1 MKVAITCPSVMEKK
15 VTEKKKFLV
24 EVAWETCNQVGGIYT
39 VIRTKVPAMVEK
51 WEQDYLLLGPYF
63 TQTAAA
69 EFEPLDIDLDT
80 PVGRAI
86 AWMRDQ
92 GLSVHYGNWLITG
105 KPKIVLFDIASLI
118 QDVDVIKGRI
128 WENHKISTLG
138 VEELVNQTIVFGELI
153 RLFLGQLATEN
164 KAKKDLVVHFHE
176 WMASTCIPD
185 LRKEKVK
192 ISTVF
197 TTHATMLGRYL
208 AGNVPNFYDVL
219 DTFDWHKEAK
229 QYGIEAQASFERAA
243 AQKADVLTTVS
254 DITAKECVAFLGRIP
269 ELILPNGLNIQ
280 RFAALHEH
288 QNLHSLYKK
297 RISDFVMGHFFQ
309 NQPFDLD
316 QTLYLFTSGRFEYS
330 NKGYDLTLD
339 ALEILNRKMKESG
352 SRKTVIMFF
361 ITKQPYH
368 SIDPEVLHSRAV
380 LDEIREN
387 CQAIEKEVGEKLFQ
401 ASAASK
407 DLTLP
412 NLNDFVDEYWRLRL
426 RRTVQTW
433 KTNSRPKVVT
443 HLLKQEDDIIRNLH
457 RTNLLNNADDKVKV
471 VYHPD
476 FIVSTNP
483 LFGLDY
489 GQFVRGCHLGVFPSY
504 YEPWGYTPLECM
516 ARGVPTVTSDLS
528 GFGDYMMQIMRDY
541 EQWGVSVV
549 NRKTQNYQE
558 SAEQLANLLFKFVQQ
573 TQRDRITQRNRVESI
588 ADTFDWSNLRGYY
601 DTAHELAIM
610 KRRK

>member
-1 MKVAITCPSVMEKK
+1 MEKK
-15 VTEKKKFLV
+15 VVEKKKFLV

-39 VIRTKVPAMVEK
+39 VIRTKVPSMVEK
-51 WEQDYLLLGPYF
+51 WGEDYLLLGPYF
-63 TQTAAA
+63 PQTAAA
-69 EFEPLDIDLDT
+69 EFEALPVTDET

-86 AWMRDQ
+86 LAMREK
-92 GLSVHYGNWLITG
+92 GLQVHYGNWLITG
-105 KPKIVLFDIASLI
+105 KPKIVLFDIASMYD
-118 QDVDVIKGRI
+118 QVDAIKGRI
-128 WENHKISTLG
+128 WDNHKISTLG
-138 VEELVNQTIVFGELI
+138 VEELVNQTIALGELI
-153 RLFLGQLATEN
+153 RIFLSHLASEN
-164 KAKKDLVVHFHE
+164 KAKKDIVVHFHE
-176 WMASTCIPD
+176 WMASTCLPD
-185 LRKEKVK
+185 LKKDKVK

-219 DTFDWHKEAK
+219 DTFDWHKEAVH
-229 QYGIEAQASFERAA
+229 YGIEAQASFERAA

-280 RFAALHEH
+280 RFAAMHEH

-309 NQPFDLD
+309 NQAFDLD

-330 NKGYDLTLD
+330 NKGYDITLD
-339 ALEILNRKMKESG
+339 ALEILNRKMKEAG
-352 SRKTVIMFF
+352 SKKTVIMFF

-387 CQAIEKEVGEKLFQ
+387 CQAIQKEVGEKLFE
-401 ASAASK
+401 AAASSN
-407 DLTLP
+407 DLQLP
-412 NLNDFVDEYWRLRL
+412 DLNQFVDEYWRLRL

-457 RTNLLNNADDKVKV
+457 RTQLLNNADDKVKV

-558 SAEQLANLLFKFVQQ
+558 SAEQLANMLFKFTQQ
-573 TQRDRITQRNRVESI
+573 SQRDRITQRNRVESI

-601 DTAHELAIM
+601 DTAHELAVM
-610 KRRK
+610 KKRK

>member
-1 MKVAITCPSVMEKK
+1 MEKK

-69 EFEPLDIDLDT
+69 EFEPLAIDLET

-92 GLSVHYGNWLITG
+92 GLEVHYGNWLITG
-105 KPKIVLFDIASLI
+105 KPKIVLFDIASLLK
-118 QDVDVIKGRI
+118 DVDAIKGRI

-138 VEELVNQTIVFGELI
+138 VEDLVNQTIVFGELI
-153 RLFLGQLATEN
+153 RLFLGQLAAEN

-185 LRKEKVK
+185 LRKDKVK

-229 QYGIEAQASFERAA
+229 HYGIEAQASFERAA

-280 RFAALHEH
+280 RFAAIHEH

-309 NQPFDLD
+309 NQPFDLE

-412 NLNDFVDEYWRLRL
+412 DLNDFVDEYWRLRL

-457 RTNLLNNADDKVKV
+457 RTQLLNNAEDKVKV

-573 TQRDRITQRNRVESI
+573 SQRDRITQRNRVESI

-601 DTAHELAIM
+601 DTAHELAVM

>member
-1 MKVAITCPSVMEKK
+1 MERK

-69 EFEPLDIDLDT
+69 EFEPLAIDIET

-86 AWMRDQ
+86 AWMRAQ
-92 GLSVHYGNWLITG
+92 GMEVHYGNWLITG
-105 KPKIVLFDIASLI
+105 KPKIVLFDLASLMKE
-118 QDVDVIKGRI
+118 VDIVKGRI

-138 VEELVNQTIVFGELI
+138 VEDLVNQTIIFGELI
-153 RLFLGQLATEN
+153 RLFLSQLAVEN
-164 KAKKDLVVHFHE
+164 KAKKDIIVHFHE

-229 QYGIEAQASFERAA
+229 HYGIEAQASFERAA

-412 NLNDFVDEYWRLRL
+412 DLNDFVGEYWRLRL

-433 KTNSRPKVVT
+433 KTNARPKVVT

-457 RTNLLNNADDKVKV
+457 RTQLLNHAEDKVKV

-558 SAEQLANLLFKFVQQ
+558 SAEQLANLLFKFAQQ
-573 TQRDRITQRNRVESI
+573 SQRDRIMQRNRVESI

-601 DTAHELAIM
+601 DTAHELAVM

>member
-1 MKVAITCPSVMEKK
+1 MEKK
-15 VTEKKKFLV
+15 ATNKKKFLV

-69 EFEPLDIDLDT
+69 EFEPLAIDEET
-80 PVGRAI
+80 AVGQTI
-86 AWMRDQ
+86 SWMRNL
-92 GLSVHYGNWLITG
+92 GMEVHYGNWLITG
-105 KPKIVLFDIASLI
+105 KPKIVLFDIASLMK
-118 QDVDVIKGRI
+118 DVDEIKGRI

-138 VEELVNQTIVFGELI
+138 VEDLVNQTIVFGELI
-153 RLFLGQLATEN
+153 RLFLSQLATEN
-164 KAKKDLVVHFHE
+164 KAKKDIIVHFHE
-176 WMASTCIPD
+176 WMASTCLPD

-192 ISTVF
+192 IATVF

-219 DTFDWHKEAK
+219 DKFDWLKEAK
-229 QYGIEAQASFERAA
+229 HYGIEAQASFERAA

-280 RFAALHEH
+280 RFAAIHEH

-309 NQPFDLD
+309 NQPFDLE

-412 NLNDFVDEYWRLRL
+412 DLNDFVGEYWRLRL

-433 KTNSRPKVVT
+433 KTNARPKVVT

-457 RTNLLNNADDKVKV
+457 RTQLLNHADDKVKV

-573 TQRDRITQRNRVESI
+573 SQRDRIMQRNRVESI

-601 DTAHELAIM
+601 DTAHELAVM

>member
-1 MKVAITCPSVMEKK
+1 MERK

-69 EFEPLDIDLDT
+69 EFEPLAIDVET

-86 AWMRDQ
+86 AWMRAQ
-92 GLSVHYGNWLITG
+92 GMEVHYGNWLITG
-105 KPKIVLFDIASLI
+105 KPKIVLFDLASLMSE
-118 QDVDVIKGRI
+118 VDIVKGRI

-138 VEELVNQTIVFGELI
+138 VEELVNQTIIFGELI
-153 RLFLGQLATEN
+153 RLFLSQLAVEN
-164 KAKKDLVVHFHE
+164 KAKKDIIVHFHE

-229 QYGIEAQASFERAA
+229 HYGIEAQASFERAA

-412 NLNDFVDEYWRLRL
+412 DLNDFVGEYWRLRL

-433 KTNSRPKVVT
+433 KTNARPKVVT

-457 RTNLLNNADDKVKV
+457 RTQLLNHAEDKVKV

-573 TQRDRITQRNRVESI
+573 SQRDRIMQRNRVESI

-601 DTAHELAIM
+601 DTAHELAVM

>member
-1 MKVAITCPSVMEKK
+1 MEKK
-15 VTEKKKFLV
+15 VVEKKKFLV

-39 VIRTKVPAMVEK
+39 VIRTKVPSMVEK
-51 WEQDYLLLGPYF
+51 WGEDYLLLGPYF
-63 TQTAAA
+63 PQTAAA
-69 EFEPLDIDLDT
+69 EFEALPVTDET
-80 PVGRAI
+80 PVERAI
-86 AWMRDQ
+86 LSMREK
-92 GLSVHYGNWLITG
+92 GLQVHYGNWLITG
-105 KPKIVLFDIASLI
+105 KPKIVLFDIASMYD
-118 QDVDVIKGRI
+118 QVDAIKGRI
-128 WENHKISTLG
+128 WDNHKISTLG
-138 VEELVNQTIVFGELI
+138 VEELVNQTIALGELI
-153 RLFLGQLATEN
+153 RIFLSHLASEN
-164 KAKKDLVVHFHE
+164 KAKKDIVVHFHE
-176 WMASTCIPD
+176 WMASTCLPD
-185 LRKEKVK
+185 LKKDKVK

-219 DTFDWHKEAK
+219 DTFDWHKEAVH
-229 QYGIEAQASFERAA
+229 YGIEAQASFERAA

-280 RFAALHEH
+280 RFAAMHEH

-309 NQPFDLD
+309 NQAFDLD

-330 NKGYDLTLD
+330 NKGYDITLD
-339 ALEILNRKMKESG
+339 ALEILNRKMKEIG
-352 SRKTVIMFF
+352 SKKTVIMFF

-387 CQAIEKEVGEKLFQ
+387 CQAIQKEVGEKLFE
-401 ASAASK
+401 AAASSN
-407 DLTLP
+407 DLQLP
-412 NLNDFVDEYWRLRL
+412 DLNKFVDEYWRLRL

-433 KTNSRPKVVT
+433 KTKSRPKVVT

-457 RTNLLNNADDKVKV
+457 RTQLLNNADDKVKV

-558 SAEQLANLLFKFVQQ
+558 SAEQLANMLFKFTQQ
-573 TQRDRITQRNRVESI
+573 SQRDRITQRNRVESI

-601 DTAHELAIM
+601 DTAHELAVM
-610 KRRK
+610 KKRK

>member
-1 MKVAITCPSVMEKK
+1 MEKTAK
-15 VTEKKKFLV
+15 KPAEKNKLLI

-39 VIRTKVPAMVEK
+39 VIRTKVPSMVEK
-51 WEQDYLLLGPYF
+51 WGNDYILLGPYF
-63 TQTAAA
+63 AQTAAA
-69 EFEPLDIDLDT
+69 EFEALDVSDESPLERSIL
-80 PVGRAI
+80 
-86 AWMRDQ
+86 WMREQ
-92 GLSVHYGNWLITG
+92 GLTVYYGNWLITG
-105 KPKIVLFDIASLI
+105 KPKIVLFDFASMYK
-118 QDVDVIKGRI
+118 QVDKIKGRI
-128 WENHKISTLG
+128 WDNHKISTLG
-138 VEELVNQTIVFGELI
+138 VEELVNQTIALGEMI
-153 RLFLGQLATEN
+153 RLFLSQLALEN
-164 KAKKDLVVHFHE
+164 KAKSNIIVHFHE
-176 WMASTCIPD
+176 WMAATCLPD
-185 LRKEKVK
+185 LKKEKVK

-208 AGNVPNFYDVL
+208 AGNVPNFYEVIDH
-219 DTFDWHKEAK
+219 FDWLKEAK
-229 QYGIEAQASFERAA
+229 HYGIEAQACFERAA

-254 DITAKECVAFLGRIP
+254 DITAKECQYFLGRIP

-288 QNLHSLYKK
+288 QNLHSKYKK
-297 RISDFVMGHFFQ
+297 SISDFVMGHFFQ
-309 NQPFDLD
+309 NQPFDLE
-316 QTLYLFTSGRFEYS
+316 QTLYLFTSGRFEYT

-339 ALEILNRKMKESG
+339 ALQILNKKMKEAG
-352 SRKTVIMFF
+352 SKKTVVMFF

-387 CQAIEKEVGEKLFQ
+387 CSAIEKEVGEKLFQ
-401 ASAASK
+401 ASASSN

-412 NLNDFVDEYWRLRL
+412 DLNTFVDEYWRMRL

-433 KTNSRPKVVT
+433 KTNSKPKVVT
-443 HLLKQEDDIIRNLH
+443 HLLKQEDDIIRNLQ
-457 RTNLLNNADDKVKV
+457 RTGLMNNAEDKVKI

-573 TQRDRITQRNRVESI
+573 SQRDRITQRNRVESI
-588 ADTFDWSNLRGYY
+588 ADTFDWSNLRSYY
-601 DTAHELAIM
+601 DTAHELAVL
-610 KRRK
+610 KRVK

>member
-1 MKVAITCPSVMEKK
+1 MEKK
-15 VTEKKKFLV
+15 ATNKKKFLV

-69 EFEPLDIDLDT
+69 EFEPLAIDEET
-80 PVGRAI
+80 AVGQTI
-86 AWMRDQ
+86 SWMRNL
-92 GLSVHYGNWLITG
+92 GMEVHYGNWLITG
-105 KPKIVLFDIASLI
+105 KPKIVLFDIASLMK
-118 QDVDVIKGRI
+118 DVDEIKGRI

-138 VEELVNQTIVFGELI
+138 VEDLVNQTIVFGELI
-153 RLFLGQLATEN
+153 RLFLSQLATEN
-164 KAKKDLVVHFHE
+164 KAKKDIIVHFHE
-176 WMASTCIPD
+176 WMASTCLPD

-192 ISTVF
+192 IATVF

-219 DTFDWHKEAK
+219 DKFDWLKEAK
-229 QYGIEAQASFERAA
+229 HYGIEAQASFERAA

-280 RFAALHEH
+280 RFAAIHEH

-309 NQPFDLD
+309 NQPFDLE

-407 DLTLP
+407 DLSLP
-412 NLNDFVDEYWRLRL
+412 DLNDFVNEYWRLRL

-433 KTNSRPKVVT
+433 KTNARPKVVT

-457 RTNLLNNADDKVKV
+457 RTKLLNNEEDKVKV

-573 TQRDRITQRNRVESI
+573 SQRDRITQRNRVESI

-601 DTAHELAIM
+601 DTAHELAVLK
-610 KRRK
+610 KRK

>member
-1 MKVAITCPSVMEKK
+1 
-15 VTEKKKFLV
+15 
-24 EVAWETCNQVGGIYT
+24 
-39 VIRTKVPAMVEK
+39 
-51 WEQDYLLLGPYF
+51 LLLGPYF

-69 EFEPLDIDLDT
+69 EFEPLAIDEET
-80 PVGRAI
+80 AVGQTI
-86 AWMRDQ
+86 SWMRNL
-92 GLSVHYGNWLITG
+92 GLEVHYGNWLITG
-105 KPKIVLFDIASLI
+105 KPKIVLFDIASLMK
-118 QDVDVIKGRI
+118 DVDEIKGRI
-128 WENHKISTLG
+128 WENHKISTLD
-138 VEELVNQTIVFGELI
+138 VEDLVNQTIVFGELI
-153 RLFLGQLATEN
+153 RLFLSQLATEN
-164 KAKKDLVVHFHE
+164 KAKKDIIVHFHE
-176 WMASTCIPD
+176 WMASTCLPD

-192 ISTVF
+192 IATVF

-219 DTFDWHKEAK
+219 DKFDWLKEAK
-229 QYGIEAQASFERAA
+229 HYGIEAQASFERAA

-309 NQPFDLD
+309 NQPFDLE

-407 DLTLP
+407 DLSLP
-412 NLNDFVDEYWRLRL
+412 DLNDFVNEYWRLRL

-433 KTNSRPKVVT
+433 KTNARPKVVT

-457 RTNLLNNADDKVKV
+457 RTNLLNNEEDKVKV

-573 TQRDRITQRNRVESI
+573 SQRDRITQRNRVESI

-601 DTAHELAIM
+601 DTAHELAVLK
-610 KRRK
+610 KRK

>member
-1 MKVAITCPSVMEKK
+1 MEKK
-15 VTEKKKFLV
+15 VVEKKKYLV

-39 VIRTKVPAMVEK
+39 VIRTKVPSMVEK
-51 WEQDYLLLGPYF
+51 WGEDYLLLGPYF
-63 TQTAAA
+63 PQTAAA
-69 EFEPLDIDLDT
+69 EFEALPVTDET

-86 AWMRDQ
+86 LAMREK
-92 GLSVHYGNWLITG
+92 GLQVHYGNWLITG
-105 KPKIVLFDIASLI
+105 KPKIVLFDIASMYD
-118 QDVDVIKGRI
+118 QVDAIKGRI
-128 WENHKISTLG
+128 WDNHKISTLG
-138 VEELVNQTIVFGELI
+138 VEELVNQTIALGELI
-153 RLFLGQLATEN
+153 RIFLSYFASEN
-164 KAKKDLVVHFHE
+164 KAKKDIVVHFHE
-176 WMASTCIPD
+176 WMASTCLPD
-185 LRKEKVK
+185 LKKDKVK

-219 DTFDWHKEAK
+219 DTFDWHKEAVH
-229 QYGIEAQASFERAA
+229 YGIEAQASFERAA

-280 RFAALHEH
+280 RFAAMHEH

-309 NQPFDLD
+309 NQAFDLD

-330 NKGYDLTLD
+330 NKGYDITLD
-339 ALEILNRKMKESG
+339 ALEILNRKMKEAG
-352 SRKTVIMFF
+352 SKKTVIMFF

-387 CQAIEKEVGEKLFQ
+387 CQAIQKEVGEKLFE
-401 ASAASK
+401 AAASSN
-407 DLTLP
+407 DLQLP
-412 NLNDFVDEYWRLRL
+412 DLNQFVDEYWRLRL

-433 KTNSRPKVVT
+433 KTKSRPKVVT

-457 RTNLLNNADDKVKV
+457 RTQLLNNADDKVKV

-558 SAEQLANLLFKFVQQ
+558 SAEQLANMLFKFTQQ
-573 TQRDRITQRNRVESI
+573 SQRDRITQRNRVESI

-601 DTAHELAIM
+601 DTAHELAVIK
-610 KRRK
+610 KRK

>member
-1 MKVAITCPSVMEKK
+1 MEKK
-15 VTEKKKFLV
+15 VVEKKKFLV

-39 VIRTKVPAMVEK
+39 VIRTKVPSMVEK
-51 WEQDYLLLGPYF
+51 WGEDYLLLGPYF
-63 TQTAAA
+63 PQTAAA
-69 EFEPLDIDLDT
+69 EFEALPVTDET
-80 PVGRAI
+80 PVERAI
-86 AWMRDQ
+86 LSMREK
-92 GLSVHYGNWLITG
+92 GLQVHYGNWLITG
-105 KPKIVLFDIASLI
+105 KPKIVLFDIASMYD
-118 QDVDVIKGRI
+118 QVDAIKGRI
-128 WENHKISTLG
+128 WDNHKISTLG
-138 VEELVNQTIVFGELI
+138 VEELVNQTIALGELI
-153 RLFLGQLATEN
+153 RIFLSHLASEN
-164 KAKKDLVVHFHE
+164 KAKKDIVVHFHE
-176 WMASTCIPD
+176 WMASTCLPD
-185 LRKEKVK
+185 LKKDKVK

-219 DTFDWHKEAK
+219 DTFDWHKEAVH
-229 QYGIEAQASFERAA
+229 YGIEAQASFERAA

-280 RFAALHEH
+280 RFAAMHEH

-309 NQPFDLD
+309 NQAFDLD

-330 NKGYDLTLD
+330 NKGYDITLD
-339 ALEILNRKMKESG
+339 ALEILNRKMKEAG
-352 SRKTVIMFF
+352 SKKTVIMFF

-387 CQAIEKEVGEKLFQ
+387 CQAIQKEVGEKLFE
-401 ASAASK
+401 AAASSN
-407 DLTLP
+407 DLQLP
-412 NLNDFVDEYWRLRL
+412 DLNQFVDEYWRLRL

-457 RTNLLNNADDKVKV
+457 RTQLLNNANDKVKV

-558 SAEQLANLLFKFVQQ
+558 SAEQLANMLFKFAQQ
-573 TQRDRITQRNRVESI
+573 SQRDRITQRNRVESI

-601 DTAHELAIM
+601 DTAHELAVM
-610 KRRK
+610 KKRK

>member
-1 MKVAITCPSVMEKK
+1 MEKK

-51 WEQDYLLLGPYF
+51 WEQDYLLIGPYF

-69 EFEPLDIDLDT
+69 EFEPLAIDVET

-86 AWMRDQ
+86 VWMRDL
-92 GLSVHYGNWLITG
+92 GMEVHYGNWLITG

-118 QDVDVIKGRI
+118 KDVDIIKGRI

-138 VEELVNQTIVFGELI
+138 VEDLVNQTIVFGELI
-153 RLFLGQLATEN
+153 RLFLSQLAVEN
-164 KAKKDLVVHFHE
+164 KAKKDLIVHFHE

-192 ISTVF
+192 VSTVF

-229 QYGIEAQASFERAA
+229 HYGIEAQASFERAA

-339 ALEILNRKMKESG
+339 ALEILNRKMKEAG

-412 NLNDFVDEYWRLRL
+412 DLNDFVDEYWRLRL

-457 RTNLLNNADDKVKV
+457 RTQLLNNAEDKVKV

-549 NRKTQNYQE
+549 NRKTQTYGE
-558 SAEQLANLLFKFVQQ
+558 SAEQLASLLFKFVQQ
-573 TQRDRITQRNRVESI
+573 SQRDRITQRNRVESI

-601 DTAHELAIM
+601 DTAHELAVM

>member
-1 MKVAITCPSVMEKK
+1 
-15 VTEKKKFLV
+15 
-24 EVAWETCNQVGGIYT
+24 
-39 VIRTKVPAMVEK
+39 MVEK
-51 WEQDYLLLGPYF
+51 WGDGYVLLGPYF
-63 TQTAAA
+63 PQTAAA
-69 EFEPLDIDLDT
+69 EFEALPVSDET
-80 PVGRAI
+80 PVERAI
-86 AWMRDQ
+86 LAMRALGYQ
-92 GLSVHYGNWLITG
+92 VYYGNWLITG
-105 KPKIVLFDIASLI
+105 KPKIVLFDFASI
-118 QDVDVIKGRI
+118 YDQIDIIKGNI

-138 VEELVNQTIVFGELI
+138 VEELVNQTIALGELI
-153 RLFLGQLATEN
+153 RIFLTQFATEN
-164 KAKKDLVVHFHE
+164 KAKKDIVVHFHE
-176 WMASTCIPD
+176 WMASTCLPD
-185 LRKEKVK
+185 LKKDKVK
-192 ISTVF
+192 VSMVF

-219 DTFDWHKEAK
+219 DTFNWHKEAIH
-229 QYGIEAQASFERAA
+229 YGIEAQASFERAA

-280 RFAALHEH
+280 RFAAMHEH

-309 NQPFDLD
+309 NQAFDLE

-330 NKGYDLTLD
+330 NKGYDITLD
-339 ALEILNRKMKESG
+339 ALEILNRKMKEAG
-352 SRKTVIMFF
+352 SKKTVIMFF

-387 CQAIEKEVGEKLFQ
+387 CQSIQKEVGEKLF
-401 ASAASK
+401 AAAASSN
-407 DLTLP
+407 DLQLP
-412 NLNDFVDEYWRLRL
+412 DLNQFVDEYWRLRL

-433 KTNSRPKVVT
+433 KTNTRPKVVT

-457 RTNLLNNADDKVKV
+457 RTQLLNNPDDNVKV

-516 ARGVPTVTSDLS
+516 ALGVPTVTSDLS

-549 NRKTQNYQE
+549 NRKSQSYQE
-558 SAEQLANLLFKFVQQ
+558 SAEQLANMLFKFTQQ

-601 DTAHELAIM
+601 DTAHELAIIK
-610 KRRK
+610 KRK

>member
-1 MKVAITCPSVMEKK
+1 MEKK

-69 EFEPLDIDLDT
+69 EFEPLAIDIET

-86 AWMRDQ
+86 AWMRDL
-92 GLSVHYGNWLITG
+92 GMEVHYGNWLITG
-105 KPKIVLFDIASLI
+105 KPKIVLFDIASRI
-118 QDVDVIKGRI
+118 KDVDAIKGRI

-138 VEELVNQTIVFGELI
+138 VEDLVNQTIVFGELI
-153 RLFLGQLATEN
+153 RLFLSQLAVEN
-164 KAKKDLVVHFHE
+164 KAKKDIIVHFHE

-185 LRKEKVK
+185 LRKDKVK
-192 ISTVF
+192 IATVF

-229 QYGIEAQASFERAA
+229 HYGIEAQASFERAA

-280 RFAALHEH
+280 RFAAIHEH

-412 NLNDFVDEYWRLRL
+412 DLNDFVDEYWRLRL

-457 RTNLLNNADDKVKV
+457 RTQLLNHAEDKVKV

-549 NRKTQNYQE
+549 NRKTQTYGE

-573 TQRDRITQRNRVESI
+573 SQRDRITQRNRVESI

-601 DTAHELAIM
+601 DTAHELAVM

>member
-1 MKVAITCPSVMEKK
+1 MEKK
-15 VTEKKKFLV
+15 VVEKKKFLV

-39 VIRTKVPAMVEK
+39 VIRTKVPSMVEK
-51 WEQDYLLLGPYF
+51 WGEDYLLLGPYF
-63 TQTAAA
+63 PQTAAA
-69 EFEPLDIDLDT
+69 EFEALPVTEDT
-80 PVGRAI
+80 PVERAI
-86 AWMRDQ
+86 LAMRAK
-92 GLSVHYGNWLITG
+92 GLQVHYGNWLITG
-105 KPKIVLFDIASLI
+105 KPKIVLFDIASI
-118 QDVDVIKGRI
+118 YEQVDEIKGRI
-128 WENHKISTLG
+128 WDNHKISTLG
-138 VEELVNQTIVFGELI
+138 VEELVNQTIALGELI
-153 RLFLGQLATEN
+153 RIFLSHLASEN
-164 KAKKDLVVHFHE
+164 KAKKDIVVHFHE
-176 WMASTCIPD
+176 WMASTCLPD
-185 LRKEKVK
+185 LKKDKVK

-219 DTFDWHKEAK
+219 DKFDWHKEAVH
-229 QYGIEAQASFERAA
+229 YGIEAQASFERAA

-254 DITAKECVAFLGRIP
+254 DITAKECIAFLGRIP

-280 RFAALHEH
+280 RFAAMHEH

-309 NQPFDLD
+309 NQAFDLD

-330 NKGYDLTLD
+330 NKGYDITLD
-339 ALEILNRKMKESG
+339 ALEILNRKMKEAG
-352 SRKTVIMFF
+352 SKKTVIMFF

-387 CQAIEKEVGEKLFQ
+387 CQAIQKEVGEKLFE
-401 ASAASK
+401 AAASSN
-407 DLTLP
+407 DLQLP
-412 NLNDFVDEYWRLRL
+412 DLNQFVDEYWRLRL

-433 KTNSRPKVVT
+433 KTNARPKVVT

-457 RTNLLNNADDKVKV
+457 RTQLLNNPEDKVKV

-549 NRKTQNYQE
+549 NRKTQNYRE
-558 SAEQLANLLFKFVQQ
+558 SAEQLANMLFKFTQQ
-573 TQRDRITQRNRVESI
+573 SQRDRITQRNRVESI

-601 DTAHELAIM
+601 DTAHELAVIK
-610 KRRK
+610 KRK

>member
-1 MKVAITCPSVMEKK
+1 MEKK
-15 VTEKKKFLV
+15 VVEKKKFLV

-39 VIRTKVPAMVEK
+39 VIRTKVPSMVEK
-51 WEQDYLLLGPYF
+51 WGEDYLLLGPYF
-63 TQTAAA
+63 PQTAAA
-69 EFEPLDIDLDT
+69 EFEALPVTDDT

-86 AWMRDQ
+86 LAMREK
-92 GLSVHYGNWLITG
+92 GLQVHYGNWLITG
-105 KPKIVLFDIASLI
+105 KPKIVLFDIASMYD
-118 QDVDVIKGRI
+118 QVDAIKGRI
-128 WENHKISTLG
+128 WDNHKISTLG
-138 VEELVNQTIVFGELI
+138 VEELVNQTIALGELI
-153 RLFLGQLATEN
+153 RIFLSHLASEN
-164 KAKKDLVVHFHE
+164 KAKKDIVVHFHE
-176 WMASTCIPD
+176 WMASTCLPD
-185 LRKEKVK
+185 LKKDKVK

-219 DTFDWHKEAK
+219 DTFDWHKEAVH
-229 QYGIEAQASFERAA
+229 YGIEAQASFERAA

-280 RFAALHEH
+280 RFAAMHEH

-309 NQPFDLD
+309 NQAFDLD

-330 NKGYDLTLD
+330 NKGYDITLD
-339 ALEILNRKMKESG
+339 ALEILNRKMKEAG
-352 SRKTVIMFF
+352 SKKTVIMFF

-387 CQAIEKEVGEKLFQ
+387 CQAIQKEVGEKLFE
-401 ASAASK
+401 AAASSN
-407 DLTLP
+407 DLQLP
-412 NLNDFVDEYWRLRL
+412 DLNQFVDEYWRLRL

-457 RTNLLNNADDKVKV
+457 RTQLLNNADDKVKV

-558 SAEQLANLLFKFVQQ
+558 SAEQLANMLFKFTQQ
-573 TQRDRITQRNRVESI
+573 SQRDRITQRNRVESI

-601 DTAHELAIM
+601 DTAHELAVM
-610 KRRK
+610 KKRK

>member
-1 MKVAITCPSVMEKK
+1 MEKK
-15 VTEKKKFLV
+15 VVEKKKFLV

-39 VIRTKVPAMVEK
+39 VIRTKVPSMVEK
-51 WEQDYLLLGPYF
+51 WGEDYLLLGPYF
-63 TQTAAA
+63 PQTAAA
-69 EFEPLDIDLDT
+69 EFEALPVTDET
-80 PVGRAI
+80 PVERAI
-86 AWMRDQ
+86 LSMREK
-92 GLSVHYGNWLITG
+92 GLQVHYGNWLITG
-105 KPKIVLFDIASLI
+105 KPKIVLFDIASMYD
-118 QDVDVIKGRI
+118 QVDAIKGRI
-128 WENHKISTLG
+128 WDNHKISTLG
-138 VEELVNQTIVFGELI
+138 VEELVNQTIALGELI
-153 RLFLGQLATEN
+153 RIFLSHLASEN
-164 KAKKDLVVHFHE
+164 KAKKDIVVHFHE
-176 WMASTCIPD
+176 WMASTCLPD
-185 LRKEKVK
+185 LKKDKVK

-219 DTFDWHKEAK
+219 DTFDWHKEAVH
-229 QYGIEAQASFERAA
+229 YGIEAQASFERAA

-280 RFAALHEH
+280 RFAAMHEH

-309 NQPFDLD
+309 NQAFDLD

-330 NKGYDLTLD
+330 NKGYDITLD
-339 ALEILNRKMKESG
+339 ALEILNRKMKEAG
-352 SRKTVIMFF
+352 SKKTVIMFF

-387 CQAIEKEVGEKLFQ
+387 CQAIQKEVGEKLFE
-401 ASAASK
+401 AAASSN
-407 DLTLP
+407 DLQLP
-412 NLNDFVDEYWRLRL
+412 DLNQFVDEYWRLRL

-457 RTNLLNNADDKVKV
+457 RTQLLNNADDKVKV

-558 SAEQLANLLFKFVQQ
+558 SAEQLANMLFKFTQQ
-573 TQRDRITQRNRVESI
+573 SQRDRITQRNRVESI

-601 DTAHELAIM
+601 DTAHELAVM
-610 KRRK
+610 KKRK

>member
-1 MKVAITCPSVMEKK
+1 MEKTVRK
-15 VTEKKKFLV
+15 PVEKKKFLI

-39 VIRTKVPAMVEK
+39 VIRTKVPSMVEK
-51 WEQDYLLLGPYF
+51 WGNDYLLLGPYF
-63 TQTAAA
+63 AQTAAA
-69 EFEPLDIDLDT
+69 EFEPL
-80 PVGRAI
+80 PVGDETPLERTI
-86 AWMRDQ
+86 LWMREQ
-92 GLSVHYGNWLITG
+92 GLTVYYGNWLITG
-105 KPKIVLFDIASLI
+105 KPKIILFDFASI
-118 QDVDVIKGRI
+118 YSQVDAIKGRI
-128 WENHKISTLG
+128 WDNHKISTLG
-138 VEELVNQTIVFGELI
+138 VEELVNQTIALGEMI
-153 RLFLGQLATEN
+153 RLFLGQLAQEN
-164 KAKKDLVVHFHE
+164 KSKSNIVVHFHE
-176 WMASTCIPD
+176 WMAATCLPD
-185 LRKEKVK
+185 LKKEKVK

-208 AGNVPNFYDVL
+208 AGNVPNFYDVI
-219 DTFDWHKEAK
+219 DRFDWHKEAK
-229 QYGIEAQASFERAA
+229 HYGIEAQACFERAA

-254 DITAKECVAFLGRIP
+254 DITAKECQYFLGRIP

-288 QNLHSLYKK
+288 QNLHSKYKK
-297 RISDFVMGHFFQ
+297 SISDFVMGHFFQ

-316 QTLYLFTSGRFEYS
+316 QTLYLFTSGRFEYT

-339 ALEILNRKMKESG
+339 ALQILNKKMKEAG
-352 SRKTVIMFF
+352 SKKTVVMFF

-387 CQAIEKEVGEKLFQ
+387 CSAIEKEVGEKLFQ
-401 ASAASK
+401 ASASSK

-412 NLNDFVDEYWRLRL
+412 DLNQFVDEYWRMRL

-433 KTNSRPKVVT
+433 KTNSKPKVVT
-443 HLLKQEDDIIRNLH
+443 HLLKQEDDIIRNLQ
-457 RTNLLNNADDKVKV
+457 RTGLMNNADDQVKI

-573 TQRDRITQRNRVESI
+573 SQRDRITQRNRVESI
-588 ADTFDWSNLRGYY
+588 ADTFDWSNLRSYY
-601 DTAHELAIM
+601 DTAHELAVL
-610 KRRK
+610 KRVK

>member
-1 MKVAITCPSVMEKK
+1 MEKTVRK
-15 VTEKKKFLV
+15 PVEKKKFLI

-39 VIRTKVPAMVEK
+39 VIRTKVPSMVEK
-51 WEQDYLLLGPYF
+51 WGNDYLLLGPYF
-63 TQTAAA
+63 AQTAAA
-69 EFEPLDIDLDT
+69 EFEPL
-80 PVGRAI
+80 PVGDETPLERAI
-86 AWMRDQ
+86 LWMREQ
-92 GLSVHYGNWLITG
+92 GLTVHYGNWLITG
-105 KPKIVLFDIASLI
+105 KPKIVLFDFASI
-118 QDVDVIKGRI
+118 YDQVNTIKGRI
-128 WENHKISTLG
+128 WDNHKISTLG
-138 VEELVNQTIVFGELI
+138 VEELVNQTIALGEMI
-153 RLFLGQLATEN
+153 RLFLGQLALEN
-164 KAKKDLVVHFHE
+164 KSKSNIVVHFHE
-176 WMASTCIPD
+176 WMAATCLPD
-185 LRKEKVK
+185 LKKEKVK

-208 AGNVPNFYDVL
+208 AGNVPNFYDVI
-219 DTFDWHKEAK
+219 DQFDWHKEAK
-229 QYGIEAQASFERAA
+229 HYGIEAQACFERSA

-254 DITAKECVAFLGRIP
+254 DITAKECQYFLGRIP

-288 QNLHSLYKK
+288 QNLHSKYKK
-297 RISDFVMGHFFQ
+297 SISDFVMGHFFQ

-316 QTLYLFTSGRFEYS
+316 QTLYLFTSGRFEYT

-339 ALEILNRKMKESG
+339 ALKILNKKMKEAG
-352 SRKTVIMFF
+352 SKKTVVMFF

-387 CQAIEKEVGEKLFQ
+387 CSAIEKEVGEKLFQ
-401 ASAASK
+401 ASASSK

-412 NLNDFVDEYWRLRL
+412 DLNQFVDEYWRMRL

-433 KTNSRPKVVT
+433 KTNSKPKVVT
-443 HLLKQEDDIIRNLH
+443 HLLKQEDDIIRNLQ
-457 RTNLLNNADDKVKV
+457 RTGLMNNADDKVKI

-573 TQRDRITQRNRVESI
+573 SQRDRITQRNRVESI
-588 ADTFDWSNLRGYY
+588 ADTFDWSNLRSYY
-601 DTAHELAIM
+601 DTAHELAVL
-610 KRRK
+610 KRVK

>member
-1 MKVAITCPSVMEKK
+1 
-15 VTEKKKFLV
+15 
-24 EVAWETCNQVGGIYT
+24 
-39 VIRTKVPAMVEK
+39 
-51 WEQDYLLLGPYF
+51 
-63 TQTAAA
+63 
-69 EFEPLDIDLDT
+69 LD
-80 PVGRAI
+80 
-86 AWMRDQ
+86 
-92 GLSVHYGNWLITG
+92 SFN
-105 KPKIVLFDIASLI
+105 
-118 QDVDVIKGRI
+118 
-128 WENHKISTLG
+128 
-138 VEELVNQTIVFGELI
+138 
-153 RLFLGQLATEN
+153 
-164 KAKKDLVVHFHE
+164 
-176 WMASTCIPD
+176 
-185 LRKEKVK
+185 
-192 ISTVF
+192 
-197 TTHATMLGRYL
+197 
-208 AGNVPNFYDVL
+208 
-219 DTFDWHKEAK
+219 WHKEAIH
-229 QYGIEAQASFERAA
+229 YGIEAQASFERAA

-280 RFAALHEH
+280 RFAAMHEH
-288 QNLHSLYKK
+288 QNLHSAYKK

-309 NQPFDLD
+309 NTAFDLE

-330 NKGYDLTLD
+330 NKGYDITLD

-352 SRKTVIMFF
+352 SKKTVIMFF

-387 CQAIEKEVGEKLFQ
+387 CQAIQKEVGEKLFE
-401 ASAASK
+401 AAASSN
-407 DLTLP
+407 DLQMP
-412 NLNDFVDEYWRLRL
+412 DLNRFVDEYWRLRL

-457 RTNLLNNADDKVKV
+457 RTQLLNNPNDKVKV

-549 NRKTQNYQE
+549 NRKSQTYQE
-558 SAEQLANLLFKFVQQ
+558 SAEQLADMLFKFTQQ
-573 TQRDRITQRNRVESI
+573 SQRDRITQRNRVESI

-601 DTAHELAIM
+601 DTAHELAVIK
-610 KRRK
+610 KRK

>member
-1 MKVAITCPSVMEKK
+1 
-15 VTEKKKFLV
+15 
-24 EVAWETCNQVGGIYT
+24 
-39 VIRTKVPAMVEK
+39 
-51 WEQDYLLLGPYF
+51 
-63 TQTAAA
+63 
-69 EFEPLDIDLDT
+69 
-80 PVGRAI
+80 
-86 AWMRDQ
+86 
-92 GLSVHYGNWLITG
+92 
-105 KPKIVLFDIASLI
+105 
-118 QDVDVIKGRI
+118 
-128 WENHKISTLG
+128 
-138 VEELVNQTIVFGELI
+138 
-153 RLFLGQLATEN
+153 
-164 KAKKDLVVHFHE
+164 
-176 WMASTCIPD
+176 MASTCIPD

-192 ISTVF
+192 VSTVF

-208 AGNVPNFYDVL
+208 AGNVPNFYEVL

-229 QYGIEAQASFERAA
+229 HYGIEAQASFERAA

-288 QNLHSLYKK
+288 QNLHSQYKK

-316 QTLYLFTSGRFEYS
+316 QTLYLFTSGRYEFS

-401 ASAASK
+401 AAAASK

-412 NLNDFVDEYWRLRL
+412 DLNDFVDEYWRLRL

-457 RTNLLNNADDKVKV
+457 RTQLLNNAEDKVKV

-489 GQFVRGCHLGVFPSY
+489 GQFVRGCHMGVFPSY

-528 GFGDYMMQIMRDY
+528 GFGYYMMQIMRDY

-549 NRKTQNYQE
+549 NRKTQTYAE
-558 SAEQLANLLFKFVQQ
+558 SAEQLASLLFKFVQQ
-573 TQRDRITQRNRVESI
+573 SQRDRITQRNRVESI

-601 DTAHELAIM
+601 DTAHELALM

>member
-1 MKVAITCPSVMEKK
+1 MEKK
-15 VTEKKKFLV
+15 VAEKKKFLV

-39 VIRTKVPAMVEK
+39 VIRTKVPSMVEK
-51 WEQDYLLLGPYF
+51 WGEDYLLLGPYF
-63 TQTAAA
+63 PQTAAA
-69 EFEPLDIDLDT
+69 EFEAL
-80 PVGRAI
+80 PVTEDSPVERAI
-86 AWMRDQ
+86 LTMRSLGYQ
-92 GLSVHYGNWLITG
+92 VHYGNWLITG
-105 KPKIVLFDIASLI
+105 KPKIVLFDVASI
-118 QDVDVIKGRI
+118 YDQVDVIKGKI
-128 WENHKISTLG
+128 WDNHKISTLG
-138 VEELVNQTIVFGELI
+138 VEELVNQTIALGELI
-153 RLFLGQLATEN
+153 RIFLTQFATEN
-164 KAKKDLVVHFHE
+164 KAKKDIVVHFHE
-176 WMASTCIPD
+176 WMASTCLPD
-185 LRKEKVK
+185 LKKDKVK
-192 ISTVF
+192 VSTVF

-219 DTFDWHKEAK
+219 DTFNWHKEAVH
-229 QYGIEAQASFERAA
+229 YGIEAQASFERAA

-280 RFAALHEH
+280 RFAAMHEH

-309 NQPFDLD
+309 NQAFDLE

-330 NKGYDLTLD
+330 NKGYDITLD
-339 ALEILNRKMKESG
+339 ALEILNRKMKESD
-352 SRKTVIMFF
+352 SKKTVIMFF

-387 CQAIEKEVGEKLFQ
+387 CQAIQKEVGDKLFE
-401 ASAASK
+401 ASASSN
-407 DLTLP
+407 DLQLP
-412 NLNDFVDEYWRLRL
+412 DLNQFVDEYWRLRL

-433 KTNSRPKVVT
+433 KTNARPKVVT

-457 RTNLLNNADDKVKV
+457 RTQLLNNPDDKVKV

-558 SAEQLANLLFKFVQQ
+558 SAEQLANMLFKFTQQ

-601 DTAHELAIM
+601 DTAHELAVLK
-610 KRRK
+610 KRK

>member
-1 MKVAITCPSVMEKK
+1 MERK

-69 EFEPLDIDLDT
+69 EFEPLAIDVET

-86 AWMRDQ
+86 DWMRAQ
-92 GLSVHYGNWLITG
+92 GIEVHYGNWLITG
-105 KPKIVLFDIASLI
+105 KPKIVLFDLASLMSE
-118 QDVDVIKGRI
+118 VDIVKGRI

-138 VEELVNQTIVFGELI
+138 VEELVNQTIIFGELI
-153 RLFLGQLATEN
+153 RLFLSQLAVEN
-164 KAKKDLVVHFHE
+164 KAKKDIIVHFHE

-229 QYGIEAQASFERAA
+229 HYGIEAQASFERAA

-412 NLNDFVDEYWRLRL
+412 DLNDFVGEYWRLRL

-433 KTNSRPKVVT
+433 KTNARPKVVT

-457 RTNLLNNADDKVKV
+457 RTQLLNHAEDKVKV

-573 TQRDRITQRNRVESI
+573 SQRDRIMQRNRVESI

-601 DTAHELAIM
+601 DTAHELAVM

>member
-1 MKVAITCPSVMEKK
+1 MEKTVRK
-15 VTEKKKFLV
+15 PIEKKKFLI

-39 VIRTKVPAMVEK
+39 VIRTKVPSMVEK
-51 WEQDYLLLGPYF
+51 WGNDYLLLGPYF
-63 TQTAAA
+63 AQTAAA
-69 EFEPLDIDLDT
+69 EFEALPVTDETPLE
-80 PVGRAI
+80 RAI
-86 AWMRDQ
+86 LWMREQ
-92 GLSVHYGNWLITG
+92 GLTVYYGNWLITG
-105 KPKIVLFDIASLI
+105 KPKIVLFDFGSIYDQVNA
-118 QDVDVIKGRI
+118 IKGRI
-128 WENHKISTLG
+128 WDNHKISTLG
-138 VEELVNQTIVFGELI
+138 VEELVNQTIALGEMI
-153 RLFLGQLATEN
+153 RLFLGQLAQEN
-164 KAKKDLVVHFHE
+164 KSKTNIVVHFHE
-176 WMASTCIPD
+176 WMAATCLPD
-185 LRKEKVK
+185 LKKEKVK

-208 AGNVPNFYDVL
+208 AGNVPNFYDVI
-219 DTFDWHKEAK
+219 DRFDWHKEAK
-229 QYGIEAQASFERAA
+229 HYGIEAQACFERAA

-254 DITAKECVAFLGRIP
+254 DITAKECQYFLGRIP

-288 QNLHSLYKK
+288 QNLHSKYKK
-297 RISDFVMGHFFQ
+297 SISDFVMGHFFQ

-316 QTLYLFTSGRFEYS
+316 QTLYLFTSGRFEYT

-339 ALEILNRKMKESG
+339 ALKILNKKMKEAG
-352 SRKTVIMFF
+352 SKKTVVMFF

-387 CQAIEKEVGEKLFQ
+387 CLAIEKEVGEKLFQ
-401 ASAASK
+401 ASASSK

-412 NLNDFVDEYWRLRL
+412 DLNQFVDEYWRMRL

-433 KTNSRPKVVT
+433 KTNSKPKVVT
-443 HLLKQEDDIIRNLH
+443 HLLKQEDDIIRNLQ
-457 RTNLLNNADDKVKV
+457 RTGLMNNADDQVKI

-549 NRKTQNYQE
+549 NRKTQNYEE

-573 TQRDRITQRNRVESI
+573 SQRDRITQRNRVESI
-588 ADTFDWSNLRGYY
+588 ADTFDWSNLRSYY
-601 DTAHELAIM
+601 DTAHELAVL
-610 KRRK
+610 KRVK

>member
-1 MKVAITCPSVMEKK
+1 MEKK
-15 VTEKKKFLV
+15 VAEKKKFLI

-69 EFEPLDIDLDT
+69 EFEPLPIDLET

-86 AWMRDQ
+86 ASMRAD
-92 GLSVHYGNWLITG
+92 GLEVHYGNWLITG

-118 QDVDVIKGRI
+118 KEVDVIKGRI

-153 RLFLGQLATEN
+153 RLFLNQLATEN
-164 KAKKDLVVHFHE
+164 KAKKDLIVHFHE
-176 WMASTCIPD
+176 WMASTCLPD
-185 LRKEKVK
+185 LRKDKVK

-229 QYGIEAQASFERAA
+229 HYGIEAQASFERAA

-280 RFAALHEH
+280 RFAAIHEH

-387 CQAIEKEVGEKLFQ
+387 CQAIEKDVGEKLFQ

-412 NLNDFVDEYWRLRL
+412 DLNEFVGEYWRLRL

-433 KTNSRPKVVT
+433 KTNARPKVVT

-457 RTNLLNNADDKVKV
+457 RTQLLNHADDKVKV

-549 NRKTQNYQE
+549 NRKSQNYQE

-573 TQRDRITQRNRVESI
+573 SQRDRIMQRNRVESI

-601 DTAHELAIM
+601 DTAHELAVM

>member
-1 MKVAITCPSVMEKK
+1 MEKK

-51 WEQDYLLLGPYF
+51 WEQDYLLIGPYF

-69 EFEPLDIDLDT
+69 EFEPLAIDVET

-86 AWMRDQ
+86 VWMRDL
-92 GLSVHYGNWLITG
+92 GMEVHYGNWLITG

-118 QDVDVIKGRI
+118 KDVDIIKGRI

-138 VEELVNQTIVFGELI
+138 VEDLVNQTIVFGELI
-153 RLFLGQLATEN
+153 RLFLCQLAVEN
-164 KAKKDLVVHFHE
+164 KAKKDLIVHFHE

-192 ISTVF
+192 VSTVF

-208 AGNVPNFYDVL
+208 AGNVPNFYEVL

-229 QYGIEAQASFERAA
+229 HYGIEAQASFERAA

-339 ALEILNRKMKESG
+339 ALEILNRKMKEAG

-412 NLNDFVDEYWRLRL
+412 DLNDFVDEYWRLRL

-457 RTNLLNNADDKVKV
+457 RTQLLNNAEDKVKV

-549 NRKTQNYQE
+549 NRKTQTYGE
-558 SAEQLANLLFKFVQQ
+558 SAEQLASLLFKFVQQ
-573 TQRDRITQRNRVESI
+573 SQRDRITQRNRVESI

-601 DTAHELAIM
+601 DTAHELAVM

>member
-1 MKVAITCPSVMEKK
+1 MEKTVRK
-15 VTEKKKFLV
+15 PVEKKKFLI

-39 VIRTKVPAMVEK
+39 VIRTKVPSMVEK
-51 WEQDYLLLGPYF
+51 WGNDYLLLGPYF
-63 TQTAAA
+63 AQTAAA
-69 EFEPLDIDLDT
+69 EFEPL
-80 PVGRAI
+80 PVGDETPLERAI
-86 AWMRDQ
+86 LWMREQ
-92 GLSVHYGNWLITG
+92 GLTVYYGNWLITG
-105 KPKIVLFDIASLI
+105 KPKIVLFDFASI
-118 QDVDVIKGRI
+118 YSQVNAIKGRI
-128 WENHKISTLG
+128 WDNHKISTLG
-138 VEELVNQTIVFGELI
+138 VEELVNQTIALGEMI
-153 RLFLGQLATEN
+153 HLFLGQLAQEN
-164 KAKKDLVVHFHE
+164 KSKSNIVVHFHE
-176 WMASTCIPD
+176 WMAATCLPD
-185 LRKEKVK
+185 LKKEKVK

-208 AGNVPNFYDVL
+208 AGNVPNFYDVI
-219 DTFDWHKEAK
+219 DRFDWHKEAK
-229 QYGIEAQASFERAA
+229 HYGIEAQACFERAA

-254 DITAKECVAFLGRIP
+254 DITAKECQYFLGRIP

-288 QNLHSLYKK
+288 QNLHSKYKK
-297 RISDFVMGHFFQ
+297 SISDFVMGHFFQ

-316 QTLYLFTSGRFEYS
+316 QTLYLFTSGRFEYT

-339 ALEILNRKMKESG
+339 ALQILNKKMKEAG
-352 SRKTVIMFF
+352 SKKTVVMFF

-387 CQAIEKEVGEKLFQ
+387 CSAIEKEVGEKLFQ
-401 ASAASK
+401 ASASSK

-412 NLNDFVDEYWRLRL
+412 DLNQFVDEYWRMRL

-433 KTNSRPKVVT
+433 KTNSKPKVVT
-443 HLLKQEDDIIRNLH
+443 HLLKQEDDIIRNLQ
-457 RTNLLNNADDKVKV
+457 RTGLMNNAEDQVKI

-573 TQRDRITQRNRVESI
+573 SQRDRITQRNRVESI
-588 ADTFDWSNLRGYY
+588 ADTFDWSNLRSYY
-601 DTAHELAIM
+601 DTAHELAVL
-610 KRRK
+610 KRVK

>member
-1 MKVAITCPSVMEKK
+1 MEKK

-69 EFEPLDIDLDT
+69 EFEPLPIDLET

-86 AWMRDQ
+86 DSLRAE
-92 GLSVHYGNWLITG
+92 GLEIHYGNWLITG
-105 KPKIVLFDIASLI
+105 KPKIVLIDIASLI
-118 QDVDVIKGRI
+118 KDVDVIKGRI

-153 RLFLGQLATEN
+153 RLFLSQLAAEN
-164 KAKKDLVVHFHE
+164 KAKKDIIVHFHE
-176 WMASTCIPD
+176 WMASTCLPD
-185 LRKEKVK
+185 LRKDKVK
-192 ISTVF
+192 VATVF

-229 QYGIEAQASFERAA
+229 HYGIEAQASFERAA

-280 RFAALHEH
+280 RFAAVHEH

-412 NLNDFVDEYWRLRL
+412 DLNEFVGEYWRLRL

-433 KTNSRPKVVT
+433 KTNARPKVVT

-457 RTNLLNNADDKVKV
+457 RTQLLNHADDKVKV

-549 NRKTQNYQE
+549 NRKSQNYQE
-558 SAEQLANLLFKFVQQ
+558 SANQLANLLFKFVQQ
-573 TQRDRITQRNRVESI
+573 SQRDRIMQRNRVESI

-601 DTAHELAIM
+601 DTAHELAVM

>member
-1 MKVAITCPSVMEKK
+1 MEKK
-15 VTEKKKFLV
+15 VPNKKKFLV

-69 EFEPLDIDLDT
+69 EFEPLAIDEET
-80 PVGRAI
+80 AVGRTI
-86 AWMRDQ
+86 MWMRDL
-92 GLSVHYGNWLITG
+92 GMDVHYGNWLITG
-105 KPKIVLFDIASLI
+105 KPKIVLFDIESLMK
-118 QDVDVIKGRI
+118 DVDDIKGRI

-138 VEELVNQTIVFGELI
+138 VDELVNQTIVFGEMI
-153 RLFLGQLATEN
+153 RLFLSQLTTEN
-164 KAKKDLVVHFHE
+164 KAKSDIVVHFHE
-176 WMASTCIPD
+176 WMASTCLPD

-192 ISTVF
+192 IATVF

-219 DTFDWHKEAK
+219 DKFDWLKEAK
-229 QYGIEAQASFERAA
+229 HYGIEAQASFERAA

-269 ELILPNGLNIQ
+269 ELVLPNGLNIQ

-309 NQPFDLD
+309 NQPFDLE

-339 ALEILNRKMKESG
+339 ALEILNRKMKEAG

-407 DLTLP
+407 DLSLP
-412 NLNDFVDEYWRLRL
+412 DLNDFVNEYWRLRL

-457 RTNLLNNADDKVKV
+457 RTKLLNNADDKVKV

-573 TQRDRITQRNRVESI
+573 SQRERITQRNRVESI

-601 DTAHELAIM
+601 DTAHELAVLK
-610 KRRK
+610 KRK

>member
-1 MKVAITCPSVMEKK
+1 MISMEKTVRK
-15 VTEKKKFLV
+15 PVERKKFLI

-39 VIRTKVPAMVEK
+39 VIRTKVPSMVEK
-51 WEQDYLLLGPYF
+51 WGNDYLLLGPYF
-63 TQTAAA
+63 AQTAAA
-69 EFEPLDIDLDT
+69 EFEPL
-80 PVGRAI
+80 PVGDETPLERAI
-86 AWMRDQ
+86 LWMREQ
-92 GLSVHYGNWLITG
+92 GLTVHYGNWLITG
-105 KPKIVLFDIASLI
+105 KPKIVLFDFASI
-118 QDVDVIKGRI
+118 YDQVNAIKGRI
-128 WENHKISTLG
+128 WDNHKISTLG
-138 VEELVNQTIVFGELI
+138 VEELVNQTIALGEMI
-153 RLFLGQLATEN
+153 RMFLGQLAQEN
-164 KAKKDLVVHFHE
+164 KSKSNIVVHFHE
-176 WMASTCIPD
+176 WMAATCLPD
-185 LRKEKVK
+185 LKKEKVK

-208 AGNVPNFYDVL
+208 AGNVPNFYDVI
-219 DTFDWHKEAK
+219 DRFDWHKEAK
-229 QYGIEAQASFERAA
+229 HYGIEAQACFERAA

-254 DITAKECVAFLGRIP
+254 DITAKECQYFLGRIP

-288 QNLHSLYKK
+288 QNLHSKYKK
-297 RISDFVMGHFFQ
+297 SISDFVMGHFFQ

-316 QTLYLFTSGRFEYS
+316 QTLYLFTSGRFEYT

-339 ALEILNRKMKESG
+339 ALKILNKKMKEAG
-352 SRKTVIMFF
+352 SKKTVVMFF

-387 CQAIEKEVGEKLFQ
+387 CSAIEKEVGEKLFQ
-401 ASAASK
+401 ASASSK

-412 NLNDFVDEYWRLRL
+412 DLNQFVDEYWRMRL

-433 KTNSRPKVVT
+433 KTNSKPKVVT
-443 HLLKQEDDIIRNLH
+443 HLLKQEDDIIRNLQ
-457 RTNLLNNADDKVKV
+457 RTGLMNNADDKVKI

-573 TQRDRITQRNRVESI
+573 SQRDRITQRNRVESI
-588 ADTFDWSNLRGYY
+588 ADTFDWSNLRSYY
-601 DTAHELAIM
+601 DTAHELAVL
-610 KRRK
+610 KRVK